1 MKNLVYNTNME
12 LKEIAC
18 EIAKKIQECGA
29 KKVDVL
35 DVTARTN
42 QIKYMIL
49 AGLGTEA
56 DVRRTTALVK
66 TYIENYQIEIFDIDG
81 ELKSDWVVIDC
92 TELVIHLQTDQSR
105 QKYNLEK
112 LWKNSKNQIKF

>member
-42 QIKYMIL
+42 QIKYMIFSIPPKNTAIL
-49 AGLGTEA
+49 FILQEKGLLT
-56 DVRRTTALVK
+56 VYL
-66 TYIENYQIEIFDIDG
+66 NYT
-81 ELKSDWVVIDC
+81 V
-92 TELVIHLQTDQSR
+92 T
-105 QKYNLEK
+105 
-112 LWKNSKNQIKF
+112 